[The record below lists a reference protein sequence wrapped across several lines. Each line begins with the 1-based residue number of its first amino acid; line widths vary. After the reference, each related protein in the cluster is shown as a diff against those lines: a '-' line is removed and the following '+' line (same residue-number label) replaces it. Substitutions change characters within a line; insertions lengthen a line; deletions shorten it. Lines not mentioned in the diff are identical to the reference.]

1 MLPLCKF
8 YRYLIYRLYHFRD
21 DTPIINTIITLGVVH
36 WSILLSF
43 RIVIEQF
50 VHIDPIIGSSKESN
64 IIFAI
69 FWFALH
75 YILFYNKVKWNSYD
89 KEFKDETPK
98 QRKKGLILVL
108 SYLIGS
114 VIIFFAIHIIIGLYQ
129 DSLK

>member
-75 YILFYNKVKWNSYD
+75 YILIQLLSKSTLKDYIDLFYDIEKIWQCHEVLDFTSVK
-89 KEFKDETPK
+89 KIK
-98 QRKKGLILVL
+98 
-108 SYLIGS
+108 
-114 VIIFFAIHIIIGLYQ
+114 
-129 DSLK
+129 